1 MQLIASPDLM
11 IVFRKGLRE
20 VIPDASGEIPDILN
34 LANTESIELLSNQV
48 EEILGRTSA
57 SGLFLRIGS
66 AAFKYI
72 VRYHGE
78 KTGIDSLEFRLQP
91 QKQRM
96 RDCIEKINHLLRNWK
111 AADLRIEEI
120 DDTLNITAC
129 AVQGNKS
136 LPGQIVWL
144 HFIAGLYQA
153 LLYWAGGGKQ
163 YPFHVKPGEVE
174 NSLVICFQLQPV
186 D

>member
-1 MQLIASPDLM
+1 MRKIVSPELAT
-11 IVFRKGLRE
+11 VFYKGLRE
-20 VIPDASGEIPDILN
+20 IIPEDSGETPQILQ
-34 LANTESIELLSNQV
+34 LAKFDTVELLP
-48 EEILGRTSA
+48 EKAETILGRISA

-72 VRYHGE
+72 VRYHG
-78 KTGIDSLEFRLQP
+78 KQIGINSLEFRLQP
-91 QKQRM
+91 QKQRL
-96 RDCIEKINHLLRNWK
+96 RDGIGKITRLLHDWK
-111 AADLRIEEI
+111 AADLRMDEKGDSISVYVS
-120 DDTLNITAC
+120 
-129 AVQGNKS
+129 AVQSNMPQ
-136 LPGQIVWL
+136 PGQIVWL
-144 HFIAGLYQA
+144 HFIAGLYQE